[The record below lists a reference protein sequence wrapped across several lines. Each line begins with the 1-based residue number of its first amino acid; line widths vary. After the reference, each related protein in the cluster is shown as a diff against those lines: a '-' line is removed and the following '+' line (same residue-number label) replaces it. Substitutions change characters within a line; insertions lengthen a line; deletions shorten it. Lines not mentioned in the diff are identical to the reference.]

1 MKFRESPRSAVL
13 AKLKLILSSS
23 PEVIGYVYN
32 FDFTFNV
39 KISCCFSFECSESS
53 KLTKRL
59 RQIRNA
65 WQFWFESALV
75 FTGQGLGS
83 VVMLLTT

>member
-32 FDFTFNV
+32 LDFPFNV
-39 KISCCFSFECSESS
+39 KISCCFSLECSESN
-53 KLTKRL
+53 KLTKR
-59 RQIRNA
+59 
-65 WQFWFESALV
+65 
-75 FTGQGLGS
+75 
-83 VVMLLTT
+83 

>member
-23 PEVIGYVYN
+23 PEVIGYVCN
-32 FDFTFNV
+32 LDFTFNV
-39 KISCCFSFECSESS
+39 KISCCFILECSGSN

-59 RQIRNA
+59 SQIRNA
-65 WQFWFESALV
+65 WHFWFYSA
-75 FTGQGLGS
+75 
-83 VVMLLTT
+83 

>member
-1 MKFRESPRSAVL
+1 MKFRESPRSAFL

-39 KISCCFSFECSESS
+39 KISCCFSLECSESS

-59 RQIRNA
+59 SQIRNA
-65 WQFWFESALV
+65 WHFCF
-75 FTGQGLGS
+75 G
-83 VVMLLTT
+83 

>member
-32 FDFTFNV
+32 LDFTFNV
-39 KISCCFSFECSESS
+39 KISCCFSLECSESN

-59 RQIRNA
+59 SQIRNA
-65 WQFWFESALV
+65 WHFCF
-75 FTGQGLGS
+75 G
-83 VVMLLTT
+83 

>member
-23 PEVIGYVYN
+23 PEVVGYVYN
-32 FDFTFNV
+32 LDFTFNV

-65 WQFWFESALV
+65 WHFWFYSALV
-75 FTGQGLGS
+75 FTAQ
-83 VVMLLTT
+83 

>member
-1 MKFRESPRSAVL
+1 MKFRESPRSSVL

-23 PEVIGYVYN
+23 SEVLGYVYN
-32 FDFTFNV
+32 LDFTFNV
-39 KISCCFSFECSESS
+39 KISCSFSIECSGSN

-65 WQFWFESALV
+65 WHFCF
-75 FTGQGLGS
+75 G
-83 VVMLLTT
+83 